1 MLWAGIITATGI
13 VAAAVACFFVVRATV
28 SAVTDI
34 AKGNDTL
41 G

>member
-13 VAAAVACFFVVRATV
+13 VTVAVACFFVARATV
-28 SAVTDI
+28 SAVADI
-34 AKGNDTL
+34 ATGNDTL